1 MSGRPRSGAKI
12 EYDEGRRLGMVGSV
26 DGDRQAVVEVATQYF
41 ESWFRGDSE
50 RMRAVL
56 HPALSKRTASEP
68 GASMLSLEE
77 DTADGLVAIV
87 SRGPRTTVEPGQDVT
102 VLDLSKDIAAVK
114 VVSNPFIEY
123 LHLARFGDR
132 WLIVNAL
139 YEPGRRS

>member
-1 MSGRPRSGAKI
+1 
-12 EYDEGRRLGMVGSV
+12 MVDSV
-26 DGDRQAVVEVATQYF
+26 DRDRQAIVEVATQYF
-41 ESWFRGDSE
+41 ESWFEGDPQ

-68 GASMLSLEE
+68 GAPMLALEE

-87 SRGPRTTVEPGQDVT
+87 SRGSRTTVEPGQDVT
-102 VLDLSKDIAAVK
+102 LLDMSKDIAAVK
-114 VVSNPFIEY
+114 VVSKPFIEY

-139 YEPGRRS
+139 YEPG